1 MKYKKGEPR
10 FFMSQDIVKYIETLK
25 DTNKQPI
32 FYSTRDLKD
41 RQLEYRL
48 LGYPLEITDVMP

>member
-1 MKYKKGEPR
+1 
-10 FFMSQDIVKYIETLK
+10 VKYIETLK